1 MKKYDAVVF
10 IGRFQPFHNAH
21 LEIVKTA
28 YDYTDDVILI
38 RGSQFKPVTYKNPF
52 QTDDF
57 HYESCDFD
65 DAIVDSIKD
74 IIGQISQNSE
84 EQRQKSFSIIPV
96 RDNPDDNVWAQNV
109 SQKVDEATLFSKN
122 VALIGCK
129 KDDTS
134 FYLDMFPQWEF
145 IELQLK
151 HNLSATQIRELYFVE
166 NPNLDFLKAVVPR
179 PVFNFLDN
187 MKNTYWHQHVINER
201 RCEEKYKQSYINLPF
216 PPTFITVDPVVF
228 CSGHVLM
235 IRRGAYPGKGLLAL
249 PGGFLDANTDPSLEY
264 AMFRELKEETGLTP
278 ENFVI
283 KSTRYFDSP
292 KRSTRG
298 RTVTHAFNIV
308 LSDKTPPEVQG
319 ASDATVALWIP
330 FEHLKTQDC
339 FEDHYDI
346 IQSFL

>member
-1 MKKYDAVVF
+1 MNFLIMKKYDAVVF

-28 YDYTDDVILI
+28 YEYTDDVILI

-57 HYESCDFD
+57 QYDSSYFN

-74 IIGQISQNSE
+74 IIGQISKNSE

-96 RDNPDDNVWAQNV
+96 RDNPDDNIWAQNV

-145 IELQLK
+145 IELPLN

-166 NPNLDFLKAVVPR
+166 NPNLDFLKAVVPK

-187 MKNTYWHQHVINER
+187 MKNTSWHQHVINER
-201 RCEEKYKQSYINLPF
+201 RCEERYKQVYVNLPF
-216 PPTFITVDPVVF
+216 PPTFIAVDPVVF

-249 PGGFLDANTDPSLEY
+249 PGGISGCKYRSKSRICDVPRAERRNRTHSRKLCYQINSL
-264 AMFRELKEETGLTP
+264 L
-278 ENFVI
+278 
-283 KSTRYFDSP
+283 
-292 KRSTRG
+292 
-298 RTVTHAFNIV
+298 
-308 LSDKTPPEVQG
+308 
-319 ASDATVALWIP
+319 
-330 FEHLKTQDC
+330 
-339 FEDHYDI
+339 
-346 IQSFL
+346 